1 MVDAPPALPHGRL
14 VVLVGASGA
23 GKDTVLRWIA
33 QHPGDFPG
41 LHVARRSIDRPAEPS
56 EDHEPLAAAEFTAL
70 LHGGAFALHWHA
82 HGRRY
87 AVRRAELDALARGE
101 HVLLNGSRAHL
112 ARLRARHPDLL
123 LVQLRAPDAL
133 LRARLLA
140 RGRESAA
147 EIDARLQRNARL
159 QATLRGVDFDIVNDA
174 TPQHAARLLNQ
185 RLAACLATVPPR

>member
-1 MVDAPPALPHGRL
+1 MSPPAPATPTHGRL

-41 LHVARRSIDRPAEPS
+41 VHVARRSIDRPAEPS
-56 EDHEPLAAAEFTAL
+56 EDHEPLSDADFDAL
-70 LHGGAFALHWHA
+70 LRGGAFALRWRA

-87 AVRRAELDALARGE
+87 AVRHAELEPLARGM

-147 EIDARLQRNARL
+147 EIDARLLRNARL
-159 QATLRGVDFDIVNDA
+159 QAALRGVDVDLVNDD
-174 TPQHAARLLNQ
+174 TPRHAALLLQRELALRLS
-185 RLAACLATVPPR
+185 PRR